1 MKTEKSVK
9 ATSGYFILI
18 LSIVILA
25 LSVYNFIR
33 QEVPI
38 YLSVTGVL
46 VGVLLLSGFMAIE
59 PNSSRVLNLF
69 GSYVGTIKESGFFW
83 ANPFYSKRRIS
94 LRAHNLETSQL
105 KVNDKQGN
113 PIMIAAVVVW
123 RVRDTFKAAFD
134 VENYE
139 TFVSI
144 QSEAALRKMAME
156 YSYDNFEDENAEIT
170 LRSSSAEINHMLEEE
185 ISDRLSI
192 AGIEVIEARISHL
205 AYAQEIASAML
216 QRQQASAV
224 VAARSKIVEGA
235 VGMVEMA
242 LEALNK
248 KDIVHLDEEK
258 KAAMVSNLL
267 VVLCSDKAA
276 SPVVNTGTLH
286 Q

>member
-1 MKTEKSVK
+1 MKSEKSIQPF
-9 ATSGYFILI
+9 SGYFMLI
-18 LSIVILA
+18 LSIAILIFSIINLKMLWLPIGVGIFGAVIGL
-25 LSVYNFIR
+25 F
-33 QEVPI
+33 
-38 YLSVTGVL
+38 
-46 VGVLLLSGFMAIE
+46 LLLGFMAIQ
-59 PNSSRVLNLF
+59 PNSARVLTLF
-69 GSYVGTIKESGFFW
+69 GDYTGTIKESGFFW
-83 ANPFYSKRRIS
+83 ANPLLLKRKIS
-94 LRAHNLETSQL
+94 LRANNLETTQL
-105 KVNDKQGN
+105 KVNDKLGN

-123 RVRDTFKAAFD
+123 KVQDTFKAAFD
-134 VENYE
+134 VENYQE
-139 TFVSI
+139 FVTI
-144 QSEAALRKMAME
+144 QSESALRKMAMA

-170 LRSSSAEINHMLEEE
+170 LRSSSTEINEMLENE
-185 ISDRLSI
+185 ISERLNI

-276 SPVVNTGTLH
+276 SPVVTTGTLH